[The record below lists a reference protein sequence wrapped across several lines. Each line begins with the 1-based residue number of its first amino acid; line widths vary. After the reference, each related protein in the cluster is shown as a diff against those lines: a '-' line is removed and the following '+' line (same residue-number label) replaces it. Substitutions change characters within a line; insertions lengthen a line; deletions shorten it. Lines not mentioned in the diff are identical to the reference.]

1 MATEPIKARRTIRK
15 YTDEKVSDEQI
26 RDLLLAAMYAPSAWG
41 KRSWQF
47 IVVDDENLKKELGEL
62 TSYSAQAAQASIDII
77 VLADKNTSSSWIE
90 DASIAAEHINLEA
103 AKLGLG
109 SSWVQIRGMI
119 HDAMDAE
126 TYLRNL
132 LRIPDNFGICCMITV
147 GYPAEEKPPHREVEF
162 TSNKVH
168 LNGFSGL
175 GEVA

>member
-47 IVVDDENLKKELGEL
+47 IVVDDENLKKELGGL

-77 VLADKNTSSSWIE
+77 VLADKNISSSWIE

-119 HDAMDAE
+119 HDTMDAE

-132 LRIPDNFGICCMITV
+132 LGIPDNFGICCMITI

-175 GEVA
+175 GEAA